1 MTQAEATQRILA
13 KIDLPP
19 GTPAPVGFLLE
30 IIVASVLGWLIQKCL
45 SRLWPSLA
53 KNPGVIGT
61 WRLNRAIKAACY
73 DAASDPSADALHVDG
88 SDLYSKYGASIR
100 DSILAVG
107 REATP
112 GEWVAF
118 RANAFKPMKPF

>member
-1 MTQAEATQRILA
+1 MTQDEATQRILA
-13 KIDLPP
+13 KIDLPA
-19 GTPAPVGFLLE
+19 GTPAPVGFILE
-30 IIVASVLGWLIQKCL
+30 IIVASVLGWLVQKCL

-73 DAASDPSADALHVDG
+73 EAATDPSADALHVDG
-88 SDLYSKYGASIR
+88 ADLYNAHGAAIR
-100 DSILAVG
+100 EAILAVG

-118 RANAFKPMKPF
+118 RASVPKLMKPF